1 MYRIKFY
8 PYMSSFHDLTKP
20 CRFEYS
26 FVFSN
31 KISQRVYQMEFCNNN
46 EINNRI
52 DSIHVEN
59 EIQELMHVLKIS
71 DVHCNR

>member
-1 MYRIKFY
+1 MILKNV
-8 PYMSSFHDLTKP
+8 

>member
-8 PYMSSFHDLTKP
+8 PYMSSFHDLTK

>member
-1 MYRIKFY
+1 MRKLIVIR
-8 PYMSSFHDLTKP
+8 
-20 CRFEYS
+20 RFEYA

-31 KISQRVYQMEFCNNN
+31 KISPRICQMEFCNNN